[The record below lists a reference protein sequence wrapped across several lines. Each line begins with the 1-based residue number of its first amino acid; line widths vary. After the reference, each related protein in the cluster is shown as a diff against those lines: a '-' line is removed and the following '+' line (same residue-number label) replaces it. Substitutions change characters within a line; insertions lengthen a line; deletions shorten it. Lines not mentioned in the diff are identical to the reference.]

1 MPLRPFRLERFYAL
15 HEFTTPLQLSASDC
29 ETLTVG
35 ELLELTGAEPSA
47 VLDLRMGYTE
57 TRGAPDLRAAIAT
70 HYPGRSADDVLV
82 GNAPQESIYTAMH
95 ALLEPGDRVVVM
107 LPCYASLKEVARSI
121 GAELVPWS
129 ARETDEG
136 WRFDLDELEEL
147 LVPPTALVITN
158 VPHNPTGFLPT
169 PDEWTR
175 MAGLIEGSGA
185 RWFSDEMYR
194 RLEPTPEESLPPAAT
209 LVDGAVSLWGL
220 SKSYGLPG
228 LRLGWLVSTDHD
240 LLDRAEA
247 HKDYLSICTNG
258 ISEALGA
265 LTLRHGEAL
274 LARSRACIDANLE
287 HMRAFADRHADLLTW
302 HAPRGGPVGLA
313 TLKGESAEAHSERV
327 RVDGRVLVVPATLF
341 DLDDAHLR
349 IGLGRTNFAQAL
361 EAWESAL

>member
-1 MPLRPFRLERFYAL
+1 MSLRPFRLERFYAL

-35 ELLELTGAEPSA
+35 ELLELTGAEPSD
-47 VLDLRMGYTE
+47 VLDLRLGYTE

-70 HYPGRSADDVLV
+70 HYPGRGADDVLV

-95 ALLEPGDRVVVM
+95 ALLQPGDRVVVM

-129 ARETDEG
+129 ARETEEG

-147 LVPPTALVITN
+147 LSSPTALVITN

-194 RLEPTPEESLPPAAT
+194 RLERRPEDSLPPAAT
-209 LVDGAVSLWGL
+209 LVDGAISLWGL

-228 LRLGWLVSTDHD
+228 LRLGWLVSSDHE

-258 ISEALGA
+258 VSEALGTQ
-265 LTLRHGEAL
+265 TLLHGEAL

-287 HMRAFADRHADLLTW
+287 HMRAFAERHADLLTW

-313 TLKGESAEAHSERV
+313 TLKGESAEAHGERL
-327 RVDGRVLVVPATLF
+327 RRDGRVLVVPATLF

-349 IGLGRTNFAQAL
+349 IGLGRTNFPEAL